1 MSTSDRNRVTMQA
14 GVKLAI
20 FTALSLVVT
29 GFLASVMGNFGFGAG
44 RTYEAVF
51 SSATSLEKGDDVR
64 VAGVVVGEVKD
75 VEHHNRS
82 QALVTFRVKD
92 DVPVTDATLVK
103 IRFKNL
109 VGERYVALLPGER
122 ADDAERLD
130 DGDRIPIERTEPS
143 LDLNVLFNGFKPL
156 FTALNPDEVND
167 LATNIIQVLQ
177 GEGGTIRSLLANTSS
192 LTNTLADRDQLIGE
206 VVENLS
212 QTLDTV
218 NDHSDELTSLVKDL
232 KVWMKDLARDRKV
245 IGGSLDHI
253 SSLTEVVAD
262 LLDKGRPLLKDDIRE
277 LRRLATT
284 MSRPENEKI
293 LSELLETLP
302 ESMEDQVR
310 TGTMGAW
317 YAYYL
322 CSVGLSVKLPILS
335 DVPLL
340 DEIQKA
346 ISNVSLRSTAKRCQ

>member
-1 MSTSDRNRVTMQA
+1 MSRNSVTRQA
-14 GVKLAI
+14 SMKLAI
-20 FTALSLVVT
+20 FTVVSLVVT
-29 GFLASVMGNFGFGAG
+29 GFLASVMGNFGFSGT
-44 RTYEAVF
+44 TYEAVF

-64 VAGVVVGEVKD
+64 VAGVVVGEVRK

-82 QALVTFRVKD
+82 QALVTIRVD
-92 DVPVTDATLVK
+92 DSVPVTDSTLVK

-109 VGERYVALLPGER
+109 VGERYVALLPGADAAR
-122 ADDAERLD
+122 AEALD
-130 DGDRIPIERTEPS
+130 DGARIPITHTEPS

-167 LATNIIQVLQ
+167 LAENIIQVLQ
-177 GEGGTIRSLLANTSS
+177 GEGGTVRSLLANTSS
-192 LTNTLADRDQLIGE
+192 LTNTLADRDELIGQ
-206 VVENLS
+206 VVDNLS
-212 QTLDTV
+212 ETLDTV
-218 NDHSDELTSLVKDL
+218 NDHSDQLTSLVLDL

-253 SSLTEVVAD
+253 SNLTEVIAD
-262 LLDKGRPLLKDDIRE
+262 LLDEGRPLLKADIRE
-277 LRRLATT
+277 LRRVATT
-284 MSRPENEKI
+284 LSRPENEKI
-293 LSELLETLP
+293 ISELLETLP

-310 TGTMGAW
+310 TGTMGSW

-340 DEIQKA
+340 DELQKA
-346 ISNVSLRSTAKRCQ
+346 LSSVSLRSTAKRCQ

>member
-1 MSTSDRNRVTMQA
+1 MSRNSVTMQA

-20 FTALSLVVT
+20 FTVISLVVT
-29 GFLASVMGNFGFGAG
+29 GFLAAVMGNFGFSGK
-44 RTYEAVF
+44 TYEAVF

-64 VAGVVVGEVKD
+64 VAGVIVGEVRK

-82 QALVTFRVKD
+82 QALVTVRVDD
-92 DVPVTDATLVK
+92 DVPVTESTLLK

-109 VGERYVALLPGER
+109 VGERYVALLPG
-122 ADDAERLD
+122 DDPSAAKRLD
-130 DGDRIPIERTEPS
+130 DGDRIPIKRTEPS

-156 FTALNPDEVND
+156 FQALNPTQVNE
-167 LATNIIQVLQ
+167 LSENIIQVLQ
-177 GEGGTIRSLLANTSS
+177 GEGGTVASLMANTAS
-192 LTNTLADRDQLIGE
+192 LTKTVADRDELIGE
-206 VVENLS
+206 VIDNLS

-218 NDHSDELTSLVKDL
+218 NGHSDELTSLIKDL
-232 KVWMKDLARDRKV
+232 KVWMQDLARDRKV

-253 SSLTEVVAD
+253 SSLTEVIAD
-262 LLDKGRPLLKDDIRE
+262 LLEEGRPLLKADIRE
-277 LRRLATT
+277 LRRVATT
-284 MSRPENEKI
+284 LSRPENEKI
-293 LSELLETLP
+293 ISDLLETLP
-302 ESMEDQVR
+302 ESMEDQTR
-310 TGTMGAW
+310 TGTMGSW

-346 ISNVSLRSTAKRCQ
+346 LSSVQLKSTAKRCQ